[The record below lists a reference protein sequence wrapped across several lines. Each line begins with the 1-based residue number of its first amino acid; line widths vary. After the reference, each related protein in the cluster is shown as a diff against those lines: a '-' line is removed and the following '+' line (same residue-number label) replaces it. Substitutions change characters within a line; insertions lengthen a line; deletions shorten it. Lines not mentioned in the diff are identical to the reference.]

1 MRTLFRSS
9 FGRDLKKIREPNIL
23 TQVRE
28 AIENVESAARV
39 MDVRNL
45 EKMSGSSGYYRIR
58 IGDYR
63 LGIAVD
69 GEAVEFVRCLHRR
82 DIYRYFP

>member
-1 MRTLFRSS
+1 MRVLFRSS

-23 TQVRE
+23 TQVRD